1 MMEKLAEIK
10 DGTVFKSGVTDRCNL
25 FLGYKKEDRSTDY
38 ELEKRRYLMKK
49 LKFDSYD
56 GVCFLNGLVFFA
68 PVALLVRTQAGVSE
82 HVFFLLQALLSGVI
96 FLGEIPTGFI
106 TDKIGYRKSL
116 ILAQVLLLGARSLLL
131 AAFVSRSLALFVVEA
146 VVEGIAACFTSGTGS
161 AYLYNLYGE
170 NGYLVKTAHAENF
183 GIAGFI
189 ISTVAYA
196 GIYKI
201 SGMEGL
207 LITTVVMDIIAVV
220 CSFFLRS
227 ESSKTIIADRKEVQ
241 ILAVFKNK
249 KAFLFVISL
258 AIFSIAW
265 LLINFFYVVKLE
277 NCGLPVEWMSLIIL
291 SYSAVQMLAEP
302 ILGKLSDGKN
312 GKSSREK
319 LPAVTAATAGVAFL
333 LFGVV
338 KFRAAVLLLMLILPL
353 LLNLPEYLLMDLENQ
368 FVDEAECGSQRAAT
382 LSVLNMGVNLVEI
395 LTLSASAFLTKIGIQ
410 WCFVFVG
417 CFLMAIA
424 LLFARIQK

>member
-1 MMEKLAEIK
+1 
-10 DGTVFKSGVTDRCNL
+10 
-25 FLGYKKEDRSTDY
+25 
-38 ELEKRRYLMKK
+38 MKK

-116 ILAQVLLLGARSLLL
+116 IWAQVLLFGARSLLL

-146 VVEGIAACFTSGTGS
+146 VVEGIAVCFTSGTGS
-161 AYLYNLYGE
+161 AYLYDLYGE

-183 GIAGFI
+183 GTAGFI

-241 ILAVFKNK
+241 ILAILKNK

-265 LLINFFYVVKLE
+265 LLINFFYVEKLE

-312 GKSSREK
+312 GKSGRGK
-319 LPAVTAATAGVAFL
+319 LPAVTAATAGVTFL
-333 LFGVV
+333 FFGVV

-368 FVDEAECGSQRAAT
+368 FVDETECGGQRAAT

-417 CFLMAIA
+417 CFLMVIA

>member
-1 MMEKLAEIK
+1 
-10 DGTVFKSGVTDRCNL
+10 
-25 FLGYKKEDRSTDY
+25 
-38 ELEKRRYLMKK
+38 MKK

-106 TDKIGYRKSL
+106 TDKTGYRKSL

-131 AAFVSRSLALFVVEA
+131 AAFVSRSLVLFVVEA

-161 AYLYNLYGE
+161 AYLYALYGE
-170 NGYLVKTAHAENF
+170 NGYLAKTAHAGNF
-183 GIAGFI
+183 GTAGFI

-220 CSFFLRS
+220 CSFYLRS

-241 ILAVFKNK
+241 ILAIFKNK

-265 LLINFFYVVKLE
+265 LLINFFYVEKLE

-312 GKSSREK
+312 GKSGRGK

-368 FVDEAECGSQRAAT
+368 FVDETECGSQRAAT

>member
-1 MMEKLAEIK
+1 MAQFLNQ
-10 DGTVFKSGVTDRCNL
+10 VTDRCNL

-82 HVFFLLQALLSGVI
+82 HIFFLLQALLSGVI

-161 AYLYNLYGE
+161 AYLYALYGE
-170 NGYLVKTAHAENF
+170 NGYLAKTAHAGNF
-183 GIAGFI
+183 GTAGFI

-207 LITTVVMDIIAVV
+207 LITTVVMDVIAVV

-312 GKSSREK
+312 GKSGREK
-319 LPAVTAATAGVAFL
+319 LPAVTAAAAGVAFL

>member
-1 MMEKLAEIK
+1 
-10 DGTVFKSGVTDRCNL
+10 
-25 FLGYKKEDRSTDY
+25 
-38 ELEKRRYLMKK
+38 MKK

-161 AYLYNLYGE
+161 AYLYALYGE

-183 GIAGFI
+183 GTAGFI

-220 CSFFLRS
+220 CSFYLRS
-227 ESSKTIIADRKEVQ
+227 ESSKAVIADRKEVQ
-241 ILAVFKNK
+241 ILAIFKNK

-277 NCGLPVEWMSLIIL
+277 NCGLSVEWMSLIIL

-312 GKSSREK
+312 GKSGRGK

>member
-1 MMEKLAEIK
+1 MAQFLNQ
-10 DGTVFKSGVTDRCNL
+10 VTDRCNL
-25 FLGYKKEDRSTDY
+25 FWGYKKEDRSTDY

-146 VVEGIAACFTSGTGS
+146 VVEGTATCFTSGTGS
-161 AYLYNLYGE
+161 AYLYDLYGE

-183 GIAGFI
+183 GTAGFI

-227 ESSKTIIADRKEVQ
+227 ESSKAVIADRKEVQ
-241 ILAVFKNK
+241 ILAIFKNK

-265 LLINFFYVVKLE
+265 LLINFFYVEKLE

-312 GKSSREK
+312 GKSGREK
-319 LPAVTAATAGVAFL
+319 LPAVTAATAGVAYL

-353 LLNLPEYLLMDLENQ
+353 LLNLPEYLLMNLENQ

-417 CFLMAIA
+417 CFLMVIA

>member
-1 MMEKLAEIK
+1 
-10 DGTVFKSGVTDRCNL
+10 
-25 FLGYKKEDRSTDY
+25 
-38 ELEKRRYLMKK
+38 MKK
-49 LKFDSYD
+49 IKFDSYD

-82 HVFFLLQALLSGVI
+82 HIFFLLQALLSGVI

-131 AAFVSRSLALFVVEA
+131 AAFVSRSLVLFVVEA

-161 AYLYNLYGE
+161 AYLYALYGE
-170 NGYLVKTAHAENF
+170 NGYLAKTAHAGNF
-183 GIAGFI
+183 GTAGFI

-207 LITTVVMDIIAVV
+207 LITTVVMNIIAVV
-220 CSFFLRS
+220 CSFYLRS
-227 ESSKTIIADRKEVQ
+227 ESSKTVIADRKEVQ

-265 LLINFFYVVKLE
+265 LLINFFYVEKLE

-312 GKSSREK
+312 GKSGRGK

-353 LLNLPEYLLMDLENQ
+353 LLNLPEYLLMNLENQ

-417 CFLMAIA
+417 CFLMVIA

>member
-1 MMEKLAEIK
+1 
-10 DGTVFKSGVTDRCNL
+10 
-25 FLGYKKEDRSTDY
+25 
-38 ELEKRRYLMKK
+38 MKK

-161 AYLYNLYGE
+161 AYLYALYGE
-170 NGYLVKTAHAENF
+170 NGYLAKTAHAGNF
-183 GIAGFI
+183 GTAGFI

-207 LITTVVMDIIAVV
+207 LITTVVMNIIAVV

-227 ESSKTIIADRKEVQ
+227 ESSKTVIADRKEVQ

-312 GKSSREK
+312 GKSGRKK
-319 LPAVTAATAGVAFL
+319 LPAVTAVTAGVAFL
-333 LFGVV
+333 LFGVI

-368 FVDEAECGSQRAAT
+368 FVDETECGSQRAAT

>member
-1 MMEKLAEIK
+1 
-10 DGTVFKSGVTDRCNL
+10 
-25 FLGYKKEDRSTDY
+25 
-38 ELEKRRYLMKK
+38 MKK
-49 LKFDSYD
+49 IKFDSYD

-82 HVFFLLQALLSGVI
+82 HVFFLLQALLSGMI

-131 AAFVSRSLALFVVEA
+131 AAFVSESLVLFVVEA
-146 VVEGIAACFTSGTGS
+146 VVEGVAACFTSGTGS
-161 AYLYNLYGE
+161 AYLYGLYGE
-170 NGYLVKTAHAENF
+170 NGYLAKTAHAGNF
-183 GIAGFI
+183 GTAGFI

-207 LITTVVMDIIAVV
+207 LITTVVANAAAVS

-227 ESSKTIIADRKEVQ
+227 ESSKTVIADRKEVQ

-265 LLINFFYVVKLE
+265 LLINFFYVEKLE

-291 SYSAVQMLAEP
+291 IYSAVQMLAEP
-302 ILGKLSDGKN
+302 ILGKLSAGKN
-312 GKSSREK
+312 GKSGRGK
-319 LPAVTAATAGVAFL
+319 LLAVTAVTAGVAFL

-368 FVDEAECGSQRAAT
+368 FVDETECADQRAAA

-417 CFLMAIA
+417 CFLMVAA
-424 LLFARIQK
+424 FLFARIQK

>member
-1 MMEKLAEIK
+1 
-10 DGTVFKSGVTDRCNL
+10 
-25 FLGYKKEDRSTDY
+25 
-38 ELEKRRYLMKK
+38 MKK

-146 VVEGIAACFTSGTGS
+146 VVEGIAVCFTSGTGS
-161 AYLYNLYGE
+161 AYLYDLYGE

-183 GIAGFI
+183 GTAGFI

-241 ILAVFKNK
+241 ILAILKNK

-265 LLINFFYVVKLE
+265 LLINFFYVEKLE

-312 GKSSREK
+312 GKSGRGK
-319 LPAVTAATAGVAFL
+319 LPAVTAATAGVTFL
-333 LFGVV
+333 FFGVV

-368 FVDEAECGSQRAAT
+368 FVDETECGGQRAAT

-417 CFLMAIA
+417 CFLMVIA

>member
-1 MMEKLAEIK
+1 
-10 DGTVFKSGVTDRCNL
+10 
-25 FLGYKKEDRSTDY
+25 
-38 ELEKRRYLMKK
+38 MKK

-146 VVEGIAACFTSGTGS
+146 VVEGTATCFTSGTGS
-161 AYLYNLYGE
+161 AYLYDLYGE

-183 GIAGFI
+183 GTAGFI

-227 ESSKTIIADRKEVQ
+227 ESSKAVIADRKEVQ
-241 ILAVFKNK
+241 ILAIFKNK

-277 NCGLPVEWMSLIIL
+277 NCGLPAEWMSLIIL

-312 GKSSREK
+312 GKSGREK

>member
-1 MMEKLAEIK
+1 
-10 DGTVFKSGVTDRCNL
+10 
-25 FLGYKKEDRSTDY
+25 
-38 ELEKRRYLMKK
+38 MKK

-116 ILAQVLLLGARSLLL
+116 IWAQVLLLGARSLLL
-131 AAFVSRSLALFVVEA
+131 AAFVSRSLVLFVVEA

-161 AYLYNLYGE
+161 AYLYALYGE
-170 NGYLVKTAHAENF
+170 NGYLAKTAHAGNF
-183 GIAGFI
+183 GTAGFI

-227 ESSKTIIADRKEVQ
+227 ESSKAVIADRKEVQ
-241 ILAVFKNK
+241 ILAIFKNK

-277 NCGLPVEWMSLIIL
+277 NCGLPVECMSLIIL

-312 GKSSREK
+312 GKSGRKK
-319 LPAVTAATAGVAFL
+319 LLAVTAVTAGVAFL
-333 LFGVV
+333 LFGVI

-368 FVDEAECGSQRAAT
+368 FVDETECGSQRAAT
-382 LSVLNMGVNLVEI
+382 LSVINMGVNLVEI

>member
-1 MMEKLAEIK
+1 
-10 DGTVFKSGVTDRCNL
+10 
-25 FLGYKKEDRSTDY
+25 
-38 ELEKRRYLMKK
+38 MKK

-131 AAFVSRSLALFVVEA
+131 VAFVSRSLVLFVVEA
-146 VVEGIAACFTSGTGS
+146 VVEGTATCFTSGTGS
-161 AYLYNLYGE
+161 AYLYDLYGE

-183 GIAGFI
+183 GTAGFI

-220 CSFFLRS
+220 CSFYLRS

-241 ILAVFKNK
+241 ILAIFKNK

-312 GKSSREK
+312 GKSGRGK

-353 LLNLPEYLLMDLENQ
+353 LLNLPEYLLMNLENQ
-368 FVDEAECGSQRAAT
+368 FVDETECGSQRAAT

>member
-1 MMEKLAEIK
+1 
-10 DGTVFKSGVTDRCNL
+10 
-25 FLGYKKEDRSTDY
+25 
-38 ELEKRRYLMKK
+38 MKK

-68 PVALLVRTQAGVSE
+68 PVALLVRTQAGVPE
-82 HVFFLLQALLSGVI
+82 HIFFLLQALLSGVI

-116 ILAQVLLLGARSLLL
+116 IWAQVLLFGARSLLL
-131 AAFVSRSLALFVVEA
+131 AAYVSQSLALFVVEA
-146 VVEGIAACFTSGTGS
+146 VVEGIAACFASGTGS
-161 AYLYNLYGE
+161 AYLYALYGE
-170 NGYLVKTAHAENF
+170 NGYLAKTAHAENF
-183 GIAGFI
+183 GTAGFI

-241 ILAVFKNK
+241 ILAIFKNK

-265 LLINFFYVVKLE
+265 LLINFFYVEKLE

-312 GKSSREK
+312 GKSGRGK

-368 FVDEAECGSQRAAT
+368 FVDETECGSQRAAT

>member
-1 MMEKLAEIK
+1 
-10 DGTVFKSGVTDRCNL
+10 
-25 FLGYKKEDRSTDY
+25 
-38 ELEKRRYLMKK
+38 MKK

-82 HVFFLLQALLSGVI
+82 HIFFLLQALLSGVI

-161 AYLYNLYGE
+161 AYLYDLYGE

-183 GIAGFI
+183 GTAGFI

-227 ESSKTIIADRKEVQ
+227 ESSKTVIADRKEVQ

-265 LLINFFYVVKLE
+265 LLINFFYVEKLE
-277 NCGLPVEWMSLIIL
+277 NCGLPVECMSLIIL

-312 GKSSREK
+312 GKSGRKK
-319 LPAVTAATAGVAFL
+319 LPAVTAVTAGVAFL
-333 LFGVV
+333 LFGVI

-368 FVDEAECGSQRAAT
+368 FVDETECGSQRAAT
-382 LSVLNMGVNLVEI
+382 LSVINMGVNLVEI

>member
-1 MMEKLAEIK
+1 
-10 DGTVFKSGVTDRCNL
+10 
-25 FLGYKKEDRSTDY
+25 
-38 ELEKRRYLMKK
+38 MKK

-82 HVFFLLQALLSGVI
+82 HIFFLLQALLSGVI

-116 ILAQVLLLGARSLLL
+116 IWAQVLLFGARSLLL

-146 VVEGIAACFTSGTGS
+146 VVEGTATCFTSGTGS
-161 AYLYNLYGE
+161 AYLYDLYGE
-170 NGYLVKTAHAENF
+170 NGYLAKTAHAGNF
-183 GIAGFI
+183 GTAGFI

-227 ESSKTIIADRKEVQ
+227 ESSKTVIADRKEVQ

-265 LLINFFYVVKLE
+265 LLINFFYVEKLE

-312 GKSSREK
+312 IKSGRGK

-338 KFRAAVLLLMLILPL
+338 KFRAAVLILMLILPL

-382 LSVLNMGVNLVEI
+382 LSVINMGVNLVEI

-417 CFLMAIA
+417 CFLMVIA

>member
-1 MMEKLAEIK
+1 
-10 DGTVFKSGVTDRCNL
+10 
-25 FLGYKKEDRSTDY
+25 
-38 ELEKRRYLMKK
+38 MKK

-82 HVFFLLQALLSGVI
+82 HIFFLLQALLSGVI

-116 ILAQVLLLGARSLLL
+116 IWAQVLLFGARSLLL

-146 VVEGIAACFTSGTGS
+146 VVEGIAVCFTSGTGS
-161 AYLYNLYGE
+161 AYLYDLYGE

-183 GIAGFI
+183 GTAGFI

-241 ILAVFKNK
+241 ILAIFKNK

-291 SYSAVQMLAEP
+291 IYSAVQMLAEP

-312 GKSSREK
+312 GKSGRGK
-319 LPAVTAATAGVAFL
+319 LPAVTAATARVAFL

-338 KFRAAVLLLMLILPL
+338 KFRSAVLLLMLILPL
-353 LLNLPEYLLMDLENQ
+353 LLNLPEYLLMNLENQ

-417 CFLMAIA
+417 CFLMVIA

>member
-1 MMEKLAEIK
+1 
-10 DGTVFKSGVTDRCNL
+10 
-25 FLGYKKEDRSTDY
+25 
-38 ELEKRRYLMKK
+38 MKK

-82 HVFFLLQALLSGVI
+82 HVFFILQALLSGVI

-131 AAFVSRSLALFVVEA
+131 AAFVSRSLVLFVVEA

-161 AYLYNLYGE
+161 AYLYALYGE

-183 GIAGFI
+183 GTAGFI

-207 LITTVVMDIIAVV
+207 LITTVVMDVIAVV

-265 LLINFFYVVKLE
+265 LLINFFYVEKLE

-291 SYSAVQMLAEP
+291 IYSAVQMLAEP

-312 GKSSREK
+312 GKSGRGK

>member
-1 MMEKLAEIK
+1 
-10 DGTVFKSGVTDRCNL
+10 
-25 FLGYKKEDRSTDY
+25 
-38 ELEKRRYLMKK
+38 MKK

-161 AYLYNLYGE
+161 VYLYALYGE
-170 NGYLVKTAHAENF
+170 NGYLAKTAHAGNF
-183 GIAGFI
+183 GTAGFI

-227 ESSKTIIADRKEVQ
+227 ESSKAVIADRKEVQ
-241 ILAVFKNK
+241 ILAIFKNK

-277 NCGLPVEWMSLIIL
+277 NCGLPVECMSLIIL

-312 GKSSREK
+312 GKSGRKK
-319 LPAVTAATAGVAFL
+319 LPAVTAVTAGVAFL
-333 LFGVV
+333 LFGVI

-368 FVDEAECGSQRAAT
+368 FVDETECGSQRAAT
-382 LSVLNMGVNLVEI
+382 LSVINMGVNLVEI

>member
-1 MMEKLAEIK
+1 
-10 DGTVFKSGVTDRCNL
+10 
-25 FLGYKKEDRSTDY
+25 
-38 ELEKRRYLMKK
+38 MKK

-116 ILAQVLLLGARSLLL
+116 IWAQVLLFGARSLLL

-161 AYLYNLYGE
+161 AYLYALYGE

-183 GIAGFI
+183 GTAGFI

-227 ESSKTIIADRKEVQ
+227 ESSKAVIADRKEVQ
-241 ILAVFKNK
+241 ILAIFKNK

-312 GKSSREK
+312 GKSGRGK

-353 LLNLPEYLLMDLENQ
+353 LLNLPEYLLMNLENQ

>member
-1 MMEKLAEIK
+1 
-10 DGTVFKSGVTDRCNL
+10 
-25 FLGYKKEDRSTDY
+25 
-38 ELEKRRYLMKK
+38 MKK

-82 HVFFLLQALLSGVI
+82 HIFFLLQALLSGVI

-116 ILAQVLLLGARSLLL
+116 ILAQVLLFGARSLLL

-161 AYLYNLYGE
+161 AYLYDLYGE

-183 GIAGFI
+183 GTAGFI

-207 LITTVVMDIIAVV
+207 LITTVVMDVIAVV
-220 CSFFLRS
+220 CSFYLRS

-265 LLINFFYVVKLE
+265 LLINFFYVEKLE

-312 GKSSREK
+312 GKSGRGK
-319 LPAVTAATAGVAFL
+319 LPAVTAAAAGVAFL
-333 LFGVV
+333 FFGVV
-338 KFRAAVLLLMLILPL
+338 KFRVAVLLLMLMLPL
-353 LLNLPEYLLMDLENQ
+353 LLNLPEYLLMNLENQ

>member
-1 MMEKLAEIK
+1 
-10 DGTVFKSGVTDRCNL
+10 
-25 FLGYKKEDRSTDY
+25 
-38 ELEKRRYLMKK
+38 MKK

-82 HVFFLLQALLSGVI
+82 HVFFLLQALLSGVV

-131 AAFVSRSLALFVVEA
+131 VAFVSRSLALFVVEA
-146 VVEGIAACFTSGTGS
+146 VVEGTATCFTSGTGS
-161 AYLYNLYGE
+161 AYLYDLYGE

-183 GIAGFI
+183 GTAGFI

-220 CSFFLRS
+220 CSFYLRS

-241 ILAVFKNK
+241 ILAIFKNK

-312 GKSSREK
+312 GKSGRGK

-353 LLNLPEYLLMDLENQ
+353 LLNLPEYLLMNLENQ
-368 FVDEAECGSQRAAT
+368 FVDETECGSQRAAT

>member
-1 MMEKLAEIK
+1 
-10 DGTVFKSGVTDRCNL
+10 
-25 FLGYKKEDRSTDY
+25 
-38 ELEKRRYLMKK
+38 MKK

-82 HVFFLLQALLSGVI
+82 HVFFILQALLSGVI

-116 ILAQVLLLGARSLLL
+116 ILAQVLLFGARSLLL

-353 LLNLPEYLLMDLENQ
+353 LLNLPEYLLMNLENQ

-417 CFLMAIA
+417 CFLMVIA

>member
-1 MMEKLAEIK
+1 
-10 DGTVFKSGVTDRCNL
+10 
-25 FLGYKKEDRSTDY
+25 
-38 ELEKRRYLMKK
+38 
-49 LKFDSYD
+49 
-56 GVCFLNGLVFFA
+56 
-68 PVALLVRTQAGVSE
+68 
-82 HVFFLLQALLSGVI
+82 
-96 FLGEIPTGFI
+96 
-106 TDKIGYRKSL
+106 
-116 ILAQVLLLGARSLLL
+116 
-131 AAFVSRSLALFVVEA
+131 
-146 VVEGIAACFTSGTGS
+146 
-161 AYLYNLYGE
+161 
-170 NGYLVKTAHAENF
+170 
-183 GIAGFI
+183 
-189 ISTVAYA
+189 
-196 GIYKI
+196 
-201 SGMEGL
+201 MEGL

-227 ESSKTIIADRKEVQ
+227 ESSKTIIADRKEMRLQADIRQQENSGDTMQKKQEKDSIRQ
-241 ILAVFKNK
+241 ILAIFKNK

-277 NCGLPVEWMSLIIL
+277 NCGLPVECMSLIIL

-312 GKSSREK
+312 GKSGRKK
-319 LPAVTAATAGVAFL
+319 LPAVTAVTAGVAFL
-333 LFGVV
+333 LFGVI

-368 FVDEAECGSQRAAT
+368 FVDETECGSQRAAT
-382 LSVLNMGVNLVEI
+382 LSVINMGVNLVEI

>member
-1 MMEKLAEIK
+1 MAQFLNQ
-10 DGTVFKSGVTDRCNL
+10 VTDRCNH

-82 HVFFLLQALLSGVI
+82 HIFFLLQALLSGVI

-116 ILAQVLLLGARSLLL
+116 IWAQVLLFGARSLLL

-161 AYLYNLYGE
+161 AYLYDLYGE

-183 GIAGFI
+183 GTAGFI

-227 ESSKTIIADRKEVQ
+227 ESSKTVIADRKEVQ
-241 ILAVFKNK
+241 ILAIFKNK

-265 LLINFFYVVKLE
+265 HLINFFYVVKLE

-312 GKSSREK
+312 GKSGKEK
-319 LPAVTAATAGVAFL
+319 LPTVTAATTGVAFL

>member
-1 MMEKLAEIK
+1 
-10 DGTVFKSGVTDRCNL
+10 
-25 FLGYKKEDRSTDY
+25 
-38 ELEKRRYLMKK
+38 MKK

-131 AAFVSRSLALFVVEA
+131 AAFVSRSLVLFVVEA

-161 AYLYNLYGE
+161 AYLYALYGE
-170 NGYLVKTAHAENF
+170 NGYLAKTAHAGNF
-183 GIAGFI
+183 GTAGFI

-227 ESSKTIIADRKEVQ
+227 ESSKAVIADRKEVQ
-241 ILAVFKNK
+241 ILAIFKNK

-277 NCGLPVEWMSLIIL
+277 NCGLPVECMSLIIL

-312 GKSSREK
+312 GKSGRKK
-319 LPAVTAATAGVAFL
+319 LPAVTAVTAGVAFL
-333 LFGVV
+333 LFGVI

-368 FVDEAECGSQRAAT
+368 FVDETECGSQRAAT

>member
-1 MMEKLAEIK
+1 
-10 DGTVFKSGVTDRCNL
+10 
-25 FLGYKKEDRSTDY
+25 
-38 ELEKRRYLMKK
+38 MKK

-82 HVFFLLQALLSGVI
+82 HIFFLLQALLSGVI

-131 AAFVSRSLALFVVEA
+131 AAFVSESLALFVVEA
-146 VVEGIAACFTSGTGS
+146 VVEGVATCFTSGTGS
-161 AYLYNLYGE
+161 AYLYDLYGE
-170 NGYLVKTAHAENF
+170 NEYLAKTAHAGNF
-183 GIAGFI
+183 GTAGFI

-207 LITTVVMDIIAVV
+207 LITTVVANATAVA

-227 ESSKTIIADRKEVQ
+227 ESSKTVIADRKEVQ

-249 KAFLFVISL
+249 KTFLFVISL

-265 LLINFFYVVKLE
+265 LLINFFYVEKLE

-291 SYSAVQMLAEP
+291 IYSAVQMLAEP
-302 ILGKLSDGKN
+302 ILGKLSVEKN
-312 GKSSREK
+312 GKSGREK
-319 LPAVTAATAGVAFL
+319 LLAVTAVTAGVAFL
-333 LFGVV
+333 LFGVI
-338 KFRAAVLLLMLILPL
+338 KFRAAVLPLMLILPL

-368 FVDEAECGSQRAAT
+368 FVDETECGSQRAAT

-417 CFLMAIA
+417 CFLMVIA
-424 LLFARIQK
+424 LLFVRIQK

>member
-1 MMEKLAEIK
+1 
-10 DGTVFKSGVTDRCNL
+10 
-25 FLGYKKEDRSTDY
+25 
-38 ELEKRRYLMKK
+38 MKK

-146 VVEGIAACFTSGTGS
+146 VVEGTATCFTSGTGS
-161 AYLYNLYGE
+161 AYLYDLYGE

-183 GIAGFI
+183 GTAGFI

-220 CSFFLRS
+220 CSFYLRS

-241 ILAVFKNK
+241 ILAIFKNK

-312 GKSSREK
+312 GKSGRGK

-353 LLNLPEYLLMDLENQ
+353 LLNLPEYLLMNLENQ
-368 FVDEAECGSQRAAT
+368 FVDETECGSQRAAT

>member
-1 MMEKLAEIK
+1 
-10 DGTVFKSGVTDRCNL
+10 
-25 FLGYKKEDRSTDY
+25 
-38 ELEKRRYLMKK
+38 MKK

-161 AYLYNLYGE
+161 AYLYDLYGE

-183 GIAGFI
+183 GTAGFI

-241 ILAVFKNK
+241 ILAIFKNK

-277 NCGLPVEWMSLIIL
+277 NCGLPVECMSLIIL

-312 GKSSREK
+312 GKSGRKK
-319 LPAVTAATAGVAFL
+319 LPAVTAVTAGVAFL
-333 LFGVV
+333 LFGVI

-368 FVDEAECGSQRAAT
+368 FVDETECGSQRAAT
-382 LSVLNMGVNLVEI
+382 LSVINMGVNLVEI

>member
-1 MMEKLAEIK
+1 
-10 DGTVFKSGVTDRCNL
+10 
-25 FLGYKKEDRSTDY
+25 
-38 ELEKRRYLMKK
+38 MKK

-116 ILAQVLLLGARSLLL
+116 IWAQVLLFGARSLLL
-131 AAFVSRSLALFVVEA
+131 AAFVSRSLVLFVVEA

-161 AYLYNLYGE
+161 AYLYALYGE

-183 GIAGFI
+183 GTAGFI

-220 CSFFLRS
+220 CSFYLRS
-227 ESSKTIIADRKEVQ
+227 ESSKTVIADRKEVQ

-265 LLINFFYVVKLE
+265 LLINFFYVEKLE

-319 LPAVTAATAGVAFL
+319 LPAVTAAAAGVAFL

-417 CFLMAIA
+417 CFLMVIA

>member
-1 MMEKLAEIK
+1 MAQFLNQ
-10 DGTVFKSGVTDRCNL
+10 VTDRCNL

-82 HVFFLLQALLSGVI
+82 HIFFLLQALLSGVI

-116 ILAQVLLLGARSLLL
+116 IWAQVLLFGARSLLL

-161 AYLYNLYGE
+161 AYLYDLYGE
-170 NGYLVKTAHAENF
+170 NGYLAKTAHAGNF
-183 GIAGFI
+183 GTAGFI

-227 ESSKTIIADRKEVQ
+227 ESSKAVIADRKEVQ
-241 ILAVFKNK
+241 ILAIFKNK

-265 LLINFFYVVKLE
+265 LLINFFYVEKLE

-312 GKSSREK
+312 GKSGRGK

-333 LFGVV
+333 IFGVV

-353 LLNLPEYLLMDLENQ
+353 LLNLPEYLLMNLENQ

>member
-1 MMEKLAEIK
+1 
-10 DGTVFKSGVTDRCNL
+10 
-25 FLGYKKEDRSTDY
+25 
-38 ELEKRRYLMKK
+38 MKK

-82 HVFFLLQALLSGVI
+82 HIFFLLQALLSGVI

-116 ILAQVLLLGARSLLL
+116 IWAQVLLFGARSLLL

-146 VVEGIAACFTSGTGS
+146 VVEGIAVCFTSGTGS
-161 AYLYNLYGE
+161 AYLYDLYVE

-183 GIAGFI
+183 GTAGFI

-241 ILAVFKNK
+241 ILAIFKNK

-291 SYSAVQMLAEP
+291 IYSAVQMLAEP

-312 GKSSREK
+312 GKSGRGK

-338 KFRAAVLLLMLILPL
+338 KFRSAVLLLMLILPL
-353 LLNLPEYLLMDLENQ
+353 LLNLPEYLLMNLENQ

-417 CFLMAIA
+417 CFLMVIA

>member
-1 MMEKLAEIK
+1 
-10 DGTVFKSGVTDRCNL
+10 
-25 FLGYKKEDRSTDY
+25 
-38 ELEKRRYLMKK
+38 MKK

-82 HVFFLLQALLSGVI
+82 HVFFILQALLSGVI

-131 AAFVSRSLALFVVEA
+131 AAFVSRSLVLFVVEA

-161 AYLYNLYGE
+161 AYLYALYGE
-170 NGYLVKTAHAENF
+170 NGYLAKTAHAGNF
-183 GIAGFI
+183 GTAGFI

-207 LITTVVMDIIAVV
+207 LITTVVMDVIAVV

-265 LLINFFYVVKLE
+265 LLINFFYVEKLE

-291 SYSAVQMLAEP
+291 IYSAVQMLAEP

-312 GKSSREK
+312 GKSGRGK
-319 LPAVTAATAGVAFL
+319 LPAVIAATAGVAFL

-338 KFRAAVLLLMLILPL
+338 KFRSAVLLLMLILPL
-353 LLNLPEYLLMDLENQ
+353 LLNLPEYLLMNLENQ

>member
-1 MMEKLAEIK
+1 
-10 DGTVFKSGVTDRCNL
+10 
-25 FLGYKKEDRSTDY
+25 
-38 ELEKRRYLMKK
+38 MKK

-131 AAFVSRSLALFVVEA
+131 AAFVSRSLVLFVVEA

-161 AYLYNLYGE
+161 AYLYALYGE
-170 NGYLVKTAHAENF
+170 NGYLAKTAHAGNF
-183 GIAGFI
+183 GTAGFI

-207 LITTVVMDIIAVV
+207 LITTVVMDVIAVV

-265 LLINFFYVVKLE
+265 LLINFFYVEKLE

-291 SYSAVQMLAEP
+291 IYSAVQMLAEP

-312 GKSSREK
+312 GKSGRGK
-319 LPAVTAATAGVAFL
+319 LPAVTAAAAGVAFL
-333 LFGVV
+333 FFGVV

-353 LLNLPEYLLMDLENQ
+353 LLNLPEYLLMNLENQ

>member
-1 MMEKLAEIK
+1 
-10 DGTVFKSGVTDRCNL
+10 
-25 FLGYKKEDRSTDY
+25 
-38 ELEKRRYLMKK
+38 MKK

-82 HVFFLLQALLSGVI
+82 HIFFLLQALLSGVI

-116 ILAQVLLLGARSLLL
+116 IWAQVLLFGARSLLL
-131 AAFVSRSLALFVVEA
+131 AAYVSQSLALFVVEA
-146 VVEGIAACFTSGTGS
+146 VVEGIAACFASGTGS
-161 AYLYNLYGE
+161 AYLYALYGE
-170 NGYLVKTAHAENF
+170 NGYLAKTAHAENF
-183 GIAGFI
+183 GTAGFI

-241 ILAVFKNK
+241 ILAIFKNK

-265 LLINFFYVVKLE
+265 LLINFFYVEKLE

-312 GKSSREK
+312 GKSGRGK

-368 FVDEAECGSQRAAT
+368 FVDETECGSQRAAT

>member
-1 MMEKLAEIK
+1 
-10 DGTVFKSGVTDRCNL
+10 
-25 FLGYKKEDRSTDY
+25 
-38 ELEKRRYLMKK
+38 MKK

-146 VVEGIAACFTSGTGS
+146 VVEGTAACFTSGTGS
-161 AYLYNLYGE
+161 AYLYDLYGE

-183 GIAGFI
+183 GTAGFI

-207 LITTVVMDIIAVV
+207 LITTVVMNIIAVV

-227 ESSKTIIADRKEVQ
+227 ESSKTVIADRKEVQ

-265 LLINFFYVVKLE
+265 LLINFFYVEKLE

-312 GKSSREK
+312 GKSGRKK
-319 LPAVTAATAGVAFL
+319 LPAVTATTAGVAFL

-353 LLNLPEYLLMDLENQ
+353 LLNLPEYLLMNLENQ

-417 CFLMAIA
+417 CFLMVIA

>member
-1 MMEKLAEIK
+1 
-10 DGTVFKSGVTDRCNL
+10 
-25 FLGYKKEDRSTDY
+25 
-38 ELEKRRYLMKK
+38 MKK
-49 LKFDSYD
+49 LKVDSYD

-131 AAFVSRSLALFVVEA
+131 AAFVSRSLVLFVVEA

-161 AYLYNLYGE
+161 AYLYALYGE
-170 NGYLVKTAHAENF
+170 NGYLAKTAHAGNF
-183 GIAGFI
+183 GTAGFI

-227 ESSKTIIADRKEVQ
+227 ESSKAVIADRKEVQ
-241 ILAVFKNK
+241 ILAIFKNK

-277 NCGLPVEWMSLIIL
+277 NCGLPVECMSLIIL

-312 GKSSREK
+312 GKSGRKK
-319 LPAVTAATAGVAFL
+319 LPAVTAVTAGVAFL
-333 LFGVV
+333 LFGVI

-368 FVDEAECGSQRAAT
+368 FVDETECGSQRAAT

-424 LLFARIQK
+424 HLFVRIQK

>member
-1 MMEKLAEIK
+1 
-10 DGTVFKSGVTDRCNL
+10 
-25 FLGYKKEDRSTDY
+25 
-38 ELEKRRYLMKK
+38 MKK

-82 HVFFLLQALLSGVI
+82 HIFFLLQALLSGVI

-116 ILAQVLLLGARSLLL
+116 IWAQVLLFGARSLLL
-131 AAFVSRSLALFVVEA
+131 AAFVSRSLVLFVVEA

-161 AYLYNLYGE
+161 AYLYALYGE
-170 NGYLVKTAHAENF
+170 NGYLAKTAHAGNF
-183 GIAGFI
+183 GTAGFI

-196 GIYKI
+196 GIYKV

-265 LLINFFYVVKLE
+265 LLINFFYVEKLE

-312 GKSSREK
+312 GKSGRGK

-338 KFRAAVLLLMLILPL
+338 KFRSAVLLLMLILPL

-368 FVDEAECGSQRAAT
+368 FVDEAECGSQRAAM

>member
-1 MMEKLAEIK
+1 
-10 DGTVFKSGVTDRCNL
+10 
-25 FLGYKKEDRSTDY
+25 
-38 ELEKRRYLMKK
+38 MKK

-82 HVFFLLQALLSGVI
+82 HIFFLLQALLSGVI

-116 ILAQVLLLGARSLLL
+116 ILAQVLLFGARSLLL

-161 AYLYNLYGE
+161 AYLYNLYEE

-183 GIAGFI
+183 GTAGFI

-207 LITTVVMDIIAVV
+207 LITTVVANAAAFA
-220 CSFFLRS
+220 CSFFLRG
-227 ESSKTIIADRKEVQ
+227 ESSKTVIADRKEVQ

-312 GKSSREK
+312 GKASRET

-353 LLNLPEYLLMDLENQ
+353 LLNLPEYLLMNLENQ

-382 LSVLNMGVNLVEI
+382 LSVFNMGVNLVEI

-424 LLFARIQK
+424 LLFAKIQK